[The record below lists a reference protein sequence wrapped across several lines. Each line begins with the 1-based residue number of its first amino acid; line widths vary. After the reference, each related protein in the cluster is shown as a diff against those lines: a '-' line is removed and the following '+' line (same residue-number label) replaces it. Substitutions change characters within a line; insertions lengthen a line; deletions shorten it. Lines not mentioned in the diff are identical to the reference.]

1 MGIDEFLLLGQNAI
15 ITATLVSAP
24 ILVLGL
30 IAGLAVSIFQAATQ
44 INDAA
49 LAFIPKILS
58 AVVGLVFFGHF
69 MITRISSFT
78 SEAFEMISKVGIGI
92 Q

>member
-1 MGIDEFLLLGQNAI
+1 MDIDDFIRLGQVGLQ
-15 ITATLVSAP
+15 TAVIVSAP
-24 ILVLGL
+24 MLILAL

-49 LAFIPKILS
+49 LAFIPKIAAMIIAL
-58 AVVGLVFFGHF
+58 LIFGHF
-69 MITRISSFT
+69 MINRVSAFT
-78 SEAFEMISKVGIGI
+78 VWVYEQIPHLV

>member
-1 MGIDEFLLLGQNAI
+1 MGIDDYLKLGQVAI
-15 ITATLVSAP
+15 QTAVFVSLP
-24 ILVLGL
+24 ILGLGL

-49 LAFIPKILS
+49 LAFLPKIG
-58 AVVGLVFFGHF
+58 AAIVGLVLFGHF
-69 MITRISSFT
+69 MMNRIATFT
-78 SEAFEMISKVGIGI
+78 TWVFNQIPNTL